1 MILNSPAATQ
11 ATPSLLLLST
21 TLLPPLRLLRW
32 RPPWSSKSVFSD
44 HDNVILSASA
54 TATGASIRKVTRSN
68 SCRVRDESY
77 LFFFPGS
84 ELPECIEAT
93 ATSSAIELVVSSL
106 LVLRSLV
113 VIPDGCATNGL
124 LLLANKVTNVHMT
137 TMTTA
142 TTMTTTQTSMAT
154 TERKIL
160 LFWPPRRSYWRRGKA
175 VGKQGRGVAT
185 RAFTGRAPTRV
196 LG

>member
-1 MILNSPAATQ
+1 MIINSPV
-11 ATPSLLLLST
+11 TPSLLLLST
-21 TLLPPLRLLRW
+21 TPLPPLRLLRW

-44 HDNVILSASA
+44 HDNVILAN
-54 TATGASIRKVTRSN
+54 GASIRKVTRSN

-77 LFFFPGS
+77 LFFPGS
-84 ELPECIEAT
+84 ESPEYTEAT
-93 ATSSAIELVVSSL
+93 ATSSAIESVVSSL

-142 TTMTTTQTSMAT
+142 TTMTTTQTWMAA

-160 LFWPPRRSYWRRGKA
+160 LLWPPRRSYWRRGKA
-175 VGKQGRGVAT
+175 VGKLGERGGVAN
-185 RAFTGRAPTRV
+185 RAFIGRAPTRA